1 MNASMLID
9 AVVVNGQVVTPAGIR
24 REGIA
29 IHEGKIVG
37 VMDEAL
43 LPPART
49 KIDAKGRHVIPG
61 IVDPEAHP
69 GHSDPLTL
77 DVQTETR
84 AAAVAGVTTW
94 GVHNPSP
101 RFGSEP
107 FKQFVE
113 PEDVVSFKKVFPGGR
128 EIWNAHSMVDVFFC
142 FQMESDEQAEEI
154 PYYVEEYGVTSFKFY
169 CHVRRLSTDSFWGA
183 QRTGLALGFDDGT
196 FYLACQ
202 KSAEAGGMVMIHPEN
217 WEVARVLEKQLIASG
232 RTDMGAWDD
241 RSPWFTEAHHIRS
254 FGYLARI
261 AGCPIYIQHST
272 NPLSFDEIRKNRAEG
287 THMIAQT
294 GSPWLFFTRDD
305 WRINVPLRSREAIE
319 ATWEALSD
327 GTIDAVGS
335 DHVVARGTR
344 QKMQAEGV
352 WSKEKSGFPS
362 RVEAHLPAMLHAGIN
377 EKRIT
382 WERLV
387 EVCCENPARI
397 FGLYPKKGAILPGS
411 DADLVIVDIDREME
425 VRDDMIHSRPGW
437 SLMSGRKIKGWPV
450 MTMLRGRV
458 IAEWPDDAPRPQIVG
473 EPFGRY
479 LPRKGWAN
487 TYKPMSR

>member
-1 MNASMLID
+1 
-9 AVVVNGQVVTPAGIR
+9 
-24 REGIA
+24 
-29 IHEGKIVG
+29 
-37 VMDEAL
+37 
-43 LPPART
+43 
-49 KIDAKGRHVIPG
+49 
-61 IVDPEAHP
+61 
-69 GHSDPLTL
+69 
-77 DVQTETR
+77 
-84 AAAVAGVTTW
+84 
-94 GVHNPSP
+94 
-101 RFGSEP
+101 
-107 FKQFVE
+107 
-113 PEDVVSFKKVFPGGR
+113 
-128 EIWNAHSMVDVFFC
+128 
-142 FQMESDEQAEEI
+142 
-154 PYYVEEYGVTSFKFY
+154 
-169 CHVRRLSTDSFWGA
+169 
-183 QRTGLALGFDDGT
+183 
-196 FYLACQ
+196 
-202 KSAEAGGMVMIHPEN
+202 
-217 WEVARVLEKQLIASG
+217 
-232 RTDMGAWDD
+232 TDMGAWDD
-241 RSPWFTEAHHIRS
+241 RSPWYTEAHHIRS
-254 FGYLARI
+254 FGYLAKM

-272 NPLSFDEIRKNRAEG
+272 NPLSFEEIRKSRAEG
-287 THMIAQT
+287 IRMIAQT

-305 WRINVPLRSREAIE
+305 WRINVPLRNREAIE
-319 ATWEALSD
+319 ATWEALRD

-344 QKMQAEGV
+344 KKMEAEGV

-411 DADLVIVDIDREME
+411 DADLVVIDIDREVE

-479 LPRKGWAN
+479 LPRKGRPDN
-487 TYKPMSR
+487 GKLY